1 MESLQ
6 QPRTQHEGLNQIK
19 YVHHIFQKYF
29 CLLFKQY
36 GGNFLNIFFF
46 RFCKNLFSI
55 EGELLDDISLTSAV
69 HQHELAIGVHM
80 SPRS

>member
-46 RFCKNLFSI
+46 
-55 EGELLDDISLTSAV
+55 
-69 HQHELAIGVHM
+69 
-80 SPRS
+80 